1 MIIERVD
8 FTVKSFTGPRKT
20 QNQSLSGKSANKTR
34 VCQLDRSNK
43 RLRKTHLSDFLQI
56 LAVVGSPQH
65 IDRESDSVE
74 YKMQTRDFEQTR
86 FPLGAF

>member
-8 FTVKSFTGPRKT
+8 FTVKSFTRPRKT

-56 LAVVGSPQH
+56 LAVAGSPQGT
-65 IDRESDSVE
+65 DRESDSAE
-74 YKMQTRDFEQTR
+74 FETQIRDFGQIR
-86 FPLGAF
+86 FP

>member
-1 MIIERVD
+1 MC
-8 FTVKSFTGPRKT
+8 FKSLLNKCTGGITMDSAPR
-20 QNQSLSGKSANKTR
+20 
-34 VCQLDRSNK
+34 CHFWDRIFFQ
-43 RLRKTHLSDFLQI
+43 KTHLSDFLQI